1 MVLEDARDLTYD
13 AVVARARGALR
24 RAVHVPAPTV
34 HDDLAELHHLVGV
47 TRTREPAL
55 RARVLR
61 DALCARLAAAGS
73 DPRLS
78 PETDQV
84 ADSLLDEYLAVIAE
98 HGLSLFGVDAQVLI
112 AHRALLCGD
121 DENALAA
128 VSTALS
134 HLDEPDLVDRART
147 DGERADN
154 LGASYRLV
162 ARSLGSLGMH
172 ENGAGLLDRAR
183 VLAEEGGDE
192 MGAAVARYETVL
204 LGLSWGLRLERA
216 GRDGGPRLQA
226 AASTAGA
233 MLACGPPLPEDHQPL
248 LHAARVL
255 GRRLRPP
262 YHHDDGRPAAS
273 GHDAA
278 RHDAATL
285 QRLHETGAGFPSTAD
300 RLITELA
307 RARALERVGRL
318 EDAADLLAAA
328 QARRPRGEP
337 NLGLSVT
344 RELGRL
350 RALLA
355 VGCDPANQAAK
366 DSLRAYTAELEAE
379 LWSMH
384 QARELS
390 LRSRLAHERLR
401 REHRAVA
408 AQALADPLTGLPNRR
423 ALDEVLARVLAAPVG
438 AAERTPL
445 SVAMIDVDRF
455 KQVNDIMSHARGD
468 EVLRLVAGALRRSL
482 RAGDMVARYGGDEF
496 VVVLPGTSAADAAA
510 ALSRAVRA
518 VAGLSGNAETDPAG
532 WANRAQPGVTLSVGV
547 VAVDPHEDADAVL
560 GRADAAMYRVKH
572 AGGDAVGIG
581 GGDTHGR
588 RADRS

>member
-1 MVLEDARDLTYD
+1 
-13 AVVARARGALR
+13 
-24 RAVHVPAPTV
+24 
-34 HDDLAELHHLVGV
+34 
-47 TRTREPAL
+47 
-55 RARVLR
+55 VLR
-61 DALCARLAAAGS
+61 DTLCARLAAATS
-73 DPRLS
+73 DVRLS
-78 PETDQV
+78 PEADQV
-84 ADSLLDEYLAVIAE
+84 ADALLDEFLAVIAE
-98 HGLSLFGVDAQVLI
+98 HGLSLFGIDAQVMI
-112 AHRALLCGD
+112 AHRALLRGD

-134 HLDEPDLVDRART
+134 HLDEPVLVDHARSP
-147 DGERADN
+147 DEHRRN
-154 LGASYRLV
+154 VGASYRLV
-162 ARSLGSLGMH
+162 ARSLASLGMH
-172 ENGAGLLDRAR
+172 ENGAVLLERAQ
-183 VLAEEGGDE
+183 VMAEEAGDE
-192 MGAAVARYETVL
+192 MAAAVARYETVR

-226 AASTAGA
+226 AASSAGA
-233 MLACGPPLPEDHQPL
+233 MLACGPPLPDDHQPL

-285 QRLHETGAGFPSTAD
+285 ERLHQADGGFPSLSD
-300 RLITELA
+300 HLITELA

-318 EDAADLLAAA
+318 DDAAAVLAAVHS
-328 QARRPRGEP
+328 RRLRGEP
-337 NLGLSVT
+337 NLLLSVT

-366 DSLRAYTAELEAE
+366 DALRAYTAELEAE

-390 LRSRLAHERLR
+390 LSSRLAHDRLR
-401 REHRAVA
+401 REHRQVA

-423 ALDEVLARVLAAPVG
+423 ALDDVLVRLVTGHGPSLA
-438 AAERTPL
+438 
-445 SVAMIDVDRF
+445 VAMVDVDGF
-455 KQVNDIMSHARGD
+455 KQVNDVLSHARGD

-482 RAGDMVARYGGDEF
+482 RGGDVVARYGGDEF
-496 VVVLPGTSAADAAA
+496 VVVLPDTTASDAAA
-510 ALSRAVRA
+510 ALTRAVRA
-518 VAGLSGNAETDPAG
+518 VADLTGANDATDPADWNG
-532 WANRAQPGVTLSVGV
+532 RRPSVTLSVGV
-547 VAVDPHEDADAVL
+547 VAVDPPDDAALVL

-581 GGDTHGR
+581 TADQHRDGGDRTLDAPVRPPDIALPGGSGVRSVDPDAARIATADGPGR
-588 RADRS
+588 EHVDGDTGGRLWARS